1 MLSKCAN
8 PGCPATFLYLH
19 QGKLFR
25 LDPSIELLVRIP
37 VREVTRPSCR
47 FEFFWLCD
55 ECAAELTLGYNIRN
69 RNHGCA
75 PAKGTGTCPDR
86 LGAGAL
92 TCP

>member
-25 LDPSIELLVRIP
+25 LDPCIELLVRIP

-47 FEFFWLCD
+47 VEFFWLCD
-55 ECAAELTLGYNIRN
+55 ECAAELTLGYN
-69 RNHGCA
+69 
-75 PAKGTGTCPDR
+75 KGTGITVVR
-86 LGAGAL
+86 LPKELARAQ
-92 TCP
+92 TA